1 MSKLV
6 YSTVLLVLIALTGV
20 VGGVFYRRINLNY
33 NEEGR
38 YLDPET
44 MLVYDKDG
52 LLVYGILLLLLV
64 ILTILTGLKIRN
76 VKKEYL
82 MKNYKTER
90 NCKAIL

>member
-76 VKKEYL
+76 F
-82 MKNYKTER
+82 R
-90 NCKAIL
+90 